1 MPDRTD
7 LYSILADLRSAGV
20 HQVRASFSGS
30 NDEGDVYGVALVT
43 GAESEELAWDDPR
56 REALQDAIESELPS
70 GWEQARGGAGTATL
84 HVATGRV
91 TYTFEPGWGDEYSD
105 EDEWDDEGGYSDEPG
120 WGGGYRYLDEN
131 W

>member
-20 HQVRASFSGS
+20 QQVRASFSGS
-30 NDEGDVYGVALVT
+30 NDEGDVYGIAVAI
-43 GAESEELAWDDPR
+43 GDESEELAWDDPR
-56 REALQDAIESELPS
+56 RETLQDAIESELPS
-70 GWEQARGGAGTATL
+70 GWEQGSGGAGTATL

-91 TYTFEPGWGDEYSD
+91 TYTYEPGWGDEYSD
-105 EDEWDDEGGYSDEPG
+105 EDEWDDEGGYSEDSG
-120 WGGGYRYLDEN
+120 SGRSRYLDED